1 MKIFFRFTFAVL
13 LLLSLPIHAQDGSPS
28 PYSFYGLGDTS
39 FRGTTENLAMG
50 GIRVYAD
57 SIHYNINNPAALSR
71 LKFVNLNLGLA
82 NNFINM
88 SDQSKSGWF
97 SSHNMSYFSLGLP
110 VGKKIGIG
118 LGLVPVNSS
127 GFQIY
132 EKDDLGTYT
141 FKGDGGNSRI
151 FLAAAYQLT
160 KGLSIGLE
168 YQYYFGF
175 LDHENYWIPTDLYTY
190 TKENNDID
198 FTGNSFKFSSLYRY
212 SFKNHHYLNVS
223 ADFRMSAD
231 FKAHYK
237 SHTQL
242 ITPTP
247 SGNETVELF
256 NRLEKDATIKF
267 PASFNAGIGYGK
279 QNQWFMGVEY
289 DQQTMQDFK
298 NPFFDPTYVKYQ
310 NATTYK
316 IGGFYTPQYNSIT
329 KYWKRIT
336 YRVGGYYKNTGMLL
350 YDTPITDFGITFGF
364 SLPAI
369 KGISNLNLGVELGQ
383 RGKITDRLVK
393 EQYVNLHIGLS
404 LNDRW
409 FVKHKIN

>member
-1 MKIFFRFTFAVL
+1 MKIFFRFTFAAL
-13 LLLSLPIHAQDGSPS
+13 LLLSLQIHAQDGSPS
-28 PYSFYGLGDTS
+28 PYSFFGLGVPS

-50 GIRVYAD
+50 GIHIYTD
-57 SIHYNINNPAALSR
+57 SIHYNINNPAALSH
-71 LKFVNLNLGLA
+71 LKFVNLNLGLS

-88 SDQSKSGWF
+88 SDQSKSQWF

-127 GFQIY
+127 NYQIY

-141 FKGDGGNSRI
+141 FRGDGGNSRVFI
-151 FLAAAYQLT
+151 AAAYQLT
-160 KGLSIGLE
+160 KGLSLGLE

-175 LDHENYWIPTDLYTY
+175 LDHENYWIPTDPYTY
-190 TKENNDID
+190 TKENSDID
-198 FTGNSFKFSSLYRY
+198 FTGYSFKFSSLYSY
-212 SFKNHHYLNVS
+212 PLKKHHYLNIS
-223 ADFRMSAD
+223 ADYRLTTD
-231 FKAHYK
+231 LKAHYK

-242 ITPTP
+242 ITTTPT
-247 SGNETVELF
+247 GNDVVEILNRSEKNTVI
-256 NRLEKDATIKF
+256 NF
-267 PASFNAGIGYGK
+267 PESFNAGIGYGK
-279 QNQWFMGVEY
+279 QNQWFIGMEY
-289 DQQTMQDFK
+289 NLQSMKDFR

-310 NATTYK
+310 NASAYK

-336 YRVGGYYKNTGMLL
+336 YRLGGYYKNTGMIL

>member
-1 MKIFFRFTFAVL
+1 MKIFNRFIFAVL
-13 LLLSLPIHAQDGSPS
+13 LLLFLQIQAQDGSPS

-50 GIRVYAD
+50 GIRIYTD
-57 SIHYNINNPAALSR
+57 SIHYNINNPAALSH
-71 LKFVNLNLGLA
+71 LKFVNLNLGLS

-88 SDQSKSGWF
+88 SDQSQSQWF

-110 VGKKIGIG
+110 IGKKIGVG

-127 GFQIY
+127 GFQIF
-132 EKDDLGTYT
+132 EKDELGTYT
-141 FKGDGGNSRI
+141 FKGDGGNSRM

-160 KGLSIGLE
+160 KELSLGLE

-190 TKENNDID
+190 TKENSDVD
-198 FTGNSFKFSSLYRY
+198 FSGSSFKFSTLYTY
-212 SFKNHHYLNVS
+212 PLKNHHYLNIS
-223 ADFRMSAD
+223 ADYRLTAHL
-231 FKAHYK
+231 KAHYK

-247 SGNETVELF
+247 TGNDHVEVL
-256 NRLEKDATIKF
+256 NRSDKNATIDF
-267 PASFNAGIGYGK
+267 PASFNAGIGYGM
-279 QNQWFMGVEY
+279 QNQWFIGIEY
-289 DQQTMQDFK
+289 NLQSMQNFR
-298 NPFFDPTYVKYQ
+298 NPFFDPSYVQYE
-310 NATTYK
+310 NASTFR

-336 YRVGGYYKNTGMLL
+336 YKAGGYYKSTGMRL
-350 YDTPITDFGITFGF
+350 YDTPITDFGITFGL

-383 RGKITDRLVK
+383 RGKITNRLVK
-393 EQYVNLHIGLS
+393 EQYINFHIGLS

-409 FVKHKIN
+409 FIKRKIN

>member
-1 MKIFFRFTFAVL
+1 MKIFFRFTFAAL
-13 LLLSLPIHAQDGSPS
+13 LLLSLQIHAQDGSPS
-28 PYSFYGLGDTS
+28 PYSFFGLGVPS

-50 GIRVYAD
+50 GIHIYTD
-57 SIHYNINNPAALSR
+57 SIHYNINNPAALSH
-71 LKFVNLNLGLA
+71 LKFVNLNLGLS

-88 SDQSKSGWF
+88 SDQSKSQWF

-127 GFQIY
+127 NYQIY

-141 FKGDGGNSRI
+141 FRGDGGNSRVFI
-151 FLAAAYQLT
+151 AAAYQLT
-160 KGLSIGLE
+160 KGLSLGLE

-175 LDHENYWIPTDLYTY
+175 LDHENYWIPTDPYTY

-198 FTGNSFKFSSLYRY
+198 FSGYGFKFSSLYRY
-212 SFKNHHYLNVS
+212 PLKKRHYLNIS
-223 ADFRMSAD
+223 ANYRITTNL
-231 FKAHYK
+231 KAHYK

-247 SGNETVELF
+247 TGNDVVEIL
-256 NRLEKDATIKF
+256 NRSEKDTDINF
-267 PASFNAGIGYGK
+267 PANFNTGIGYGK
-279 QNQWFMGVEY
+279 QNQWFIGMEY
-289 DQQTMQDFK
+289 NLQTMQDFK
-298 NPFFDPTYVKYQ
+298 NPFFDPDFVKYK
-310 NATTYK
+310 NASAFK

-336 YRVGGYYKNTGMLL
+336 YRVGGYYKNTGMIL
-350 YDTPITDFGITFGF
+350 YDTSITDFGITFGF
-364 SLPAI
+364 GLPAI
-369 KGISNLNLGVELGQ
+369 KSISNLNIGVELGQ

-409 FVKHKIN
+409 FIKRKIN